1 MRCYNNPVN
10 NGNMVM
16 KILFVTLGQLSV
28 GAGAVRSISML
39 RALADAGNQV
49 DVIAARVDEE
59 LHSDIHVLMGAEL
72 RLNAKRSVFRA
83 VARAMRSKRYQV
95 VHVVD
100 DALLCISRR
109 GKQKK
114 MKVVYEAARCLSH
127 PKSAIPIRL
136 WQFFP
141 SYGKRVEQHLLQR
154 TDMILSASKELNA
167 DLEKLTS
174 GLSIVQI
181 DDVPAHAL
189 FSFREVDRNV
199 VTAPLGGVTPLLVAC
214 SVLPGNAGEL
224 RTLLLATRKVIEK
237 VPAAGFVFKG
247 LNVGAA
253 QAMAANLDISNRC
266 IFLPAEEPE
275 QFMDALSVAD
285 ATLFIAQPG
294 CRYRHSEVL
303 TLLNSTALLVAV
315 HDGAYSTLLTD
326 TNSLRVDFTARAV
339 AEGLMRVVSEP
350 LLSFGMVANAR
361 QMIADRYSFS
371 SFKHKVRMAYH
382 DLTCSH

>member
-1 MRCYNNPVN
+1 MR
-10 NGNMVM
+10 
-16 KILFVTLGQLSV
+16 ILFVTFEHLSV
-28 GAGAVRSISML
+28 GAGAIRSISML

-49 DVIAARVDEE
+49 DVIAARVDEK
-59 LHSDIHVLMGAEL
+59 LHSDIHILMGTEPKT
-72 RLNAKRSVFRA
+72 NAKRVIFRA
-83 VARAMRSKRYQV
+83 VARAMRSRRYQV
-95 VHVVD
+95 VHLVD
-100 DALLCISRR
+100 DALLSLSRL

-114 MKVVYEAARCLSH
+114 MQVVYDAARCLSH
-127 PKSAIPIRL
+127 PKGTIPFRL
-136 WQFFP
+136 WRFFP
-141 SYGKRVEQHLLQR
+141 SYGKRMEQHLLRR
-154 TDMILSASKELNA
+154 TDMILSAGKELSR
-167 DLEKLTS
+167 DLDKLAS

-189 FSFREVDRNV
+189 FSCREVDRNV
-199 VTAPLGGVTPLLVAC
+199 VTEPLGGVTPLLVAC

-237 VPAAGFVFKG
+237 VPAAGFFFKG
-247 LNVGAA
+247 LNVEAA

-266 IFLPAEEPE
+266 IFLPDQESE
-275 QFMDALSVAD
+275 QFMNALSVAD
-285 ATLFIAQPG
+285 STLFIAQPG
-294 CRYRHSEVL
+294 CRYRHAEVL
-303 TLLNSTALLVAV
+303 TLLNATALLVAV
-315 HDGAYSTLLTD
+315 HDGAYSTLLTE

-350 LLSFGMVANAR
+350 LLSFGMVSNAR